1 MMFEASAA
9 TFSSRILLQNEHQP
23 LIFAPLPSLPN
34 DGVERKPKSLVYT
47 AIFWTAFCL
56 FSLWAV
62 LDRFFVNLWPMTLNY
77 EPLSVSLVANNVSV
91 SIGTMLFD
99 NFGRASGRF
108 FLVCIDA
115 LLWTSCQTTAGF
127 IERHVGGSVKDAN
140 VLAHNVIGFAMTGLL
155 LLHVL
160 FVLLPLIK
168 APIMVGDFR
177 PPTRVTP
184 WIYVNNGIAEAFLT
198 YTDIAIAC
206 VAGLALLFLLPIF
219 HKKMRLSIVVH
230 VLHLIGVIAL
240 FASLLATW
248 HAPHA
253 LFFCLPLLA
262 YYVLDKCVGF
272 MLARRRQHSEGP

>member
-1 MMFEASAA
+1 MMSEAAPFNIA
-9 TFSSRILLQNEHQP
+9 PEHQP
-23 LIFAPLPSLPN
+23 LILAPMPTPAN
-34 DGVERKPKSLVYT
+34 DGVEQKPNSVLYTLV
-47 AIFWTAFCL
+47 FWTAFCL

-62 LDRFFVNLWPMTLNY
+62 LDRFFVNLWPLSINY
-77 EPLSVSLVANNVSV
+77 EPLSISLVANNVYV
-91 SIGTMLFD
+91 STGTMLFD

-127 IERHVGGSVKDAN
+127 IERHVRGSVKDVN
-140 VLAHNVIGFAMTGLL
+140 VMAHNLIGFAMAGLL

-160 FVLLPLIK
+160 FVLLPLIT

-184 WIYVNNGIAEAFLT
+184 WIYANNGIAEAFLA
-198 YTDIAIAC
+198 YKDIAIAC

-230 VLHLIGVIAL
+230 VLHVMGVIAL

-253 LFFCLPLLA
+253 LFLCLPLLA
-262 YYVLDKCVGF
+262 YYVLDKCAGF
-272 MLARRRQHSEGP
+272 MLARRSQQSVAP